1 MAMKEDY
8 LIKVDEVV
16 VRAFNEGVI
25 AIGKAVWEDYAIRHR
40 LLLYGEIKDNLYSL
54 NELGIRYVME
64 GCSEGIKR
72 KQAKDEYINDLNI
85 EATKKSMYDAD
96 RAFIQ
101 SEKSLAE
108 SKSSNNIARWALGL
122 SILSIFVQVFQEQG
136 RELFSLLFQLLKK
149 GLEGVTAIL

>member
-1 MAMKEDY
+1 MTMKEDY

-25 AIGKAVWEDYAIRHR
+25 AIGKDVWEDYAIRHR

>member
-1 MAMKEDY
+1 MAMKDDY
-8 LIKVDEVV
+8 LEIVDEVV
-16 VRAFNEGVI
+16 MNAFEKGFSI
-25 AIGKAVWEDYAIRHR
+25 PTQELWDMYAVKSR
-40 LLLYGEIKDNLYSL
+40 LELYGYKEEGRYYL
-54 NELGIRYVME
+54 NDLGVRYVMD

-72 KQAKDEYINDLNI
+72 KQVKDEYINDLNI

-108 SKSSNNIARWALGL
+108 SKSSNNIAKWALGL